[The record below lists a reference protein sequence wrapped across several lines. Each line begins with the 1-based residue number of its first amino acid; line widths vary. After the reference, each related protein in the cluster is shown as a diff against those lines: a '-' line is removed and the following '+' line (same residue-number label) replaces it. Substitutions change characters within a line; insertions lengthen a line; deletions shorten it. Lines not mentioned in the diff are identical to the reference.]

1 MQICMIVALLR
12 TCLTGGLTPQSAI
25 WNSWLLQT
33 LGKMVNHLQDP
44 LLRNTKIKM
53 GKNCRPVWAKSDIF
67 WLSFSCFVKI
77 VWWCVERMKGK
88 YWHWQHWDHI
98 HIWHPPLIFKSLKN
112 YQNIEKILHWNYEKV
127 QFIGGTNM
135 YVNLHLYTYIYT
147 CYIIHWYVIY
157 IHSSYIYQIKYHTY
171 IINIDYTNYSY
182 RVYIYIYHHIYIIY
196 RLYHH
201 IHNQN
206 ILFIYDHTYIYI
218 SSSII

>member
-1 MQICMIVALLR
+1 MQICMIMALLR

-98 HIWHPPLIFKSLKN
+98 HIWHPPPDLQVSEKLPKHRKNTALKLRKGAVYWRYQYVRKST
-112 YQNIEKILHWNYEKV
+112 
-127 QFIGGTNM
+127 FI
-135 YVNLHLYTYIYT
+135 HLYIHMLYHTLICHLHT
-147 CYIIHWYVIY
+147 FIIHISNQV
-157 IHSSYIYQIKYHTY
+157 SYIYHQ
-171 IINIDYTNYSY
+171 
-182 RVYIYIYHHIYIIY
+182 Y
-196 RLYHH
+196 RLY
-201 IHNQN
+201 Q
-206 ILFIYDHTYIYI
+206 LFI
-218 SSSII
+218 

>member
-1 MQICMIVALLR
+1 MQICMIMALLR

-53 GKNCRPVWAKSDIF
+53 GKRIRPVWAKSDIF

-98 HIWHPPLIFKSLKN
+98 HIWRPPWSSSLW
-112 YQNIEKILHWNYEKV
+112 NIEKILHWNYRKGAV
-127 QFIGGTNM
+127 YRRYQ
-135 YVNLHLYTYIYT
+135 YCVNLHLYTYRHIYIYVYT
-147 CYIIHWYVIY
+147 YYIIHWYVIY
-157 IHSSYIYQIKYHTY
+157 IHLSYIYQIKYHTY

-182 RVYIYIYHHIYIIY
+182 RVCI
-196 RLYHH
+196 
-201 IHNQN
+201 
-206 ILFIYDHTYIYI
+206 YIYI
-218 SSSII
+218 SPYIHHI

>member
-1 MQICMIVALLR
+1 MRHRIFYGLYGGGHTLDLDVYTYVNQSIYIYMQICMIMALLR

-53 GKNCRPVWAKSDIF
+53 GKRIRPVWAKSDIF

-98 HIWHPPLIFKSLKN
+98 HIWRPPWSSSLWKITKTSKK
-112 YQNIEKILHWNYEKV
+112 YCIEITEKV
-127 QFIGGTNM
+127 QFIGGTN
-135 YVNLHLYTYIYT
+135 IA
-147 CYIIHWYVIY
+147 
-157 IHSSYIYQIKYHTY
+157 
-171 IINIDYTNYSY
+171 
-182 RVYIYIYHHIYIIY
+182 
-196 RLYHH
+196 
-201 IHNQN
+201 
-206 ILFIYDHTYIYI
+206 
-218 SSSII
+218 